1 MRGQLFPPFS
11 MTSPPSS
18 LVDYD
23 AGDCVLVGLVMMTR
37 LVVIIRGRFQFDN
50 GDDEV

>member
-11 MTSPPSS
+11 MTSPPSF
-18 LVDYD
+18 LDDYD
-23 AGDCVLVGLVMMTR
+23 AGDCVVVGFVMMTR
-37 LVVIIRGRFQFDN
+37 LLVIRGRFQFDN

>member
-11 MTSPPSS
+11 MTSPRSS

-23 AGDCVLVGLVMMTR
+23 AGDCVVVGFVMMTR
-37 LVVIIRGRFQFDN
+37 LLVVRGRFQLYDD
-50 GDDEV
+50 DDEV

>member
-18 LVDYD
+18 LDDYD
-23 AGDCVLVGLVMMTR
+23 AGDCVVVGSVMELV
-37 LVVIIRGRFQFDN
+37 IRGRFQLYDD
-50 GDDEV
+50 DDEV